1 MLREPGA
8 ERSDTMS
15 IDDEERGAEREKEVK
30 GASLVAVVE
39 ALEAEVN
46 GPWRGYGDEEEEED
60 GGAGALLDFL
70 MDLQA
75 TALASFGG
83 GPEFDPKLYVDLP
96 LKCALEATQAAF
108 AALPRTGAA
117 RSLEPGSR
125 QAPRPFSKT
134 EKTLG
139 PR

>member
-1 MLREPGA
+1 
-8 ERSDTMS
+8 MS
-15 IDDEERGAEREKEVK
+15 VDDEEREKEVK
-30 GASLVAVVE
+30 GAKLVAVVE

-46 GPWRGYGDEEEEED
+46 GPWSGYGDDEEDEEED

-83 GPEFDPKLYVDLP
+83 GPQFDPKLYVDLP
-96 LKCALEATQAAF
+96 LKRTLDATKAAF
-108 AALPRTGAA
+108 AALPRTGTT

-125 QAPRPFSKT
+125 QAPRPFSQTKNQPSV
-134 EKTLG
+134 LG
-139 PR
+139 SDNAIACLL